1 MEYKFVSFDVT
12 DATFS
17 FFTQVEWD
25 NLIAAARKELMA
37 EHTDW
42 ETADV
47 YDLLQAMYGEEF
59 FWEEIA

>member
-1 MEYKFVSFDVT
+1 MKYKFVSFDVA
-12 DATFS
+12 DGTFN

>member
-1 MEYKFVSFDVT
+1 MEYKFVSCDVA
-12 DATFS
+12 DGTFN